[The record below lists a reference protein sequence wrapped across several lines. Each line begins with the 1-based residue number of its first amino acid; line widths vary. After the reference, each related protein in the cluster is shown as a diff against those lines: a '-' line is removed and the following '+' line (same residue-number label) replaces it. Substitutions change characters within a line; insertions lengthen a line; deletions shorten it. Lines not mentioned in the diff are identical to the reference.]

1 MTDIVVNAASVVA
14 LNSEDVVIGSGG
26 RVVIRRLVV
35 DVVVTVAFSVV
46 GGSGTNDIVVDAIG
60 KGETGHNGGR

>member
-1 MTDIVVNAASVVA
+1 MNAASVVA
-14 LNSEDVVIGSGG
+14 LNSEDVVIGSSR

-35 DVVVTVAFSVV
+35 DVVVAVAFSVV
-46 GGSGTNDIVVDAIG
+46 GGSGTNVIVVDAIG